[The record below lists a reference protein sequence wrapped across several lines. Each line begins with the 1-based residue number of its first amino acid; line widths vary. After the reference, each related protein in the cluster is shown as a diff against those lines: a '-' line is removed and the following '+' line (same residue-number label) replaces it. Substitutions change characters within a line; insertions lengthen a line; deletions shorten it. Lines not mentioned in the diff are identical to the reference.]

1 MATSNRGAPRA
12 PALTPE
18 SLGIPGER
26 ERYAIRTRIVKQRVN
41 ALLLPAMRQ
50 HGIDMWI
57 ILSRE
62 FNPDPLLQDL
72 GGGWAGV
79 RSAYVFFD
87 NGSETP
93 DKLVLTSHELREEL
107 FSELYE
113 QMLYG
118 YSPEGLA
125 PHLKRVVHER
135 APKCIGI
142 NTSVTLPMADG
153 LSASLKQY
161 LEDAIGPEY
170 STKLVSAELV
180 ARDFRASRLPEEFP
194 VFRRLCE
201 WTVAWCEEAF
211 SERVIW
217 PGVSTSA
224 DVYWWMRCKA
234 RELGMELEFLPA
246 IRINRQGNPLPTN
259 SARDPILPG
268 DLLTLDA
275 GFAFDLYRSDFQ
287 RTAYVLR
294 PGETRPP
301 QSLERA
307 FAASLNM
314 RDRLTANMQ
323 PGEIAHR
330 VWDKTIAW
338 ANEHGYATMYPQ
350 VTGRR
355 QVTEPMVGIYS
366 HSLGN
371 STHDIDA
378 RIAVNW
384 PAAYGDR
391 VVYPLQL
398 NRWFAIELAVCT
410 PIPEWDG
417 RAALVPIEE
426 DAALTERGVEYF
438 ATPQTELMV
447 LS

>member
-1 MATSNRGAPRA
+1 MANSYGGAFPKS
-12 PALTPE
+12 ALTLE
-18 SLGIPGER
+18 SLGIPDER
-26 ERYAIRTRIVKQRVN
+26 ERYDIRTRIVKQRVN
-41 ALLLPAMRQ
+41 KLLLPAMRQ

-62 FNPDPLLQDL
+62 FNTDPLLPDL

-87 NGSETP
+87 NGTDVP

-113 QMLYG
+113 QILYG
-118 YSPEGLA
+118 YSAEGLA
-125 PHLKRVVHER
+125 PHLRRVVHER
-135 APKCIGI
+135 EPKRIGI

-153 LSASLKQY
+153 LTSSLKQY

-170 STKLVSAELV
+170 SKRLVTAELV

-211 SERVIW
+211 SQRVIW
-217 PGVSTSA
+217 PGVSTCA
-224 DVYWWMRCKA
+224 DVYWWMRKKA

-259 SARDPILPG
+259 TAREPILPG

-287 RTAYVLR
+287 RTAYILR
-294 PGETRPP
+294 PGENHPP
-301 QSLERA
+301 DSLNQA
-307 FAASLNM
+307 FEASLRV

-323 PGEIAHR
+323 PGEIAYH
-330 VWDKTIAW
+330 VWEKTMAW
-338 ANEHGYATMYPQ
+338 AQELGYDIMYPQ

-355 QVTEPMVGIYS
+355 EVTTPMVGIYS
-366 HSLGN
+366 HSLGGA
-371 STHDIDA
+371 THDIDA

-391 VVYPLQL
+391 VGYPLQV

-426 DAALTERGVEYF
+426 DAALTDRGVEYF
-438 ATPQTELMV
+438 AAPQEKLMV

>member
-1 MATSNRGAPRA
+1 
-12 PALTPE
+12 
-18 SLGIPGER
+18 
-26 ERYAIRTRIVKQRVN
+26 
-41 ALLLPAMRQ
+41 
-50 HGIDMWI
+50 MWI

-62 FNPDPLLQDL
+62 FNADPLLLDL
-72 GGGWAGV
+72 GSGWPGV
-79 RSAYVFFD
+79 RSAYIFFD
-87 NGSETP
+87 NGTDVPE
-93 DKLVLTSHELREEL
+93 KLVLTSHELREEL

-113 QMLYG
+113 QVLYG

-125 PHLKRVVHER
+125 PHLRRVVHER
-135 APKCIGI
+135 EPKHIGI
-142 NTSVTLPMADG
+142 NSSVTLPMADG
-153 LSASLKQY
+153 LTASQKQY

-170 STKLVSAELV
+170 SARLVSAELV
-180 ARDFRASRLPEEFP
+180 ARDFRASRLAEEFP

-217 PGVSTSA
+217 PGVSTCA
-224 DVYWWMRCKA
+224 DVYWWMRSKA
-234 RELGMELEFLPA
+234 RELGMDLEFLPA

-259 SARDPILPG
+259 SARDPIMPG

-287 RTAYVLR
+287 RTAYVLC
-294 PGETRPP
+294 PGETRAPD
-301 QSLERA
+301 SLERA
-307 FAASLNM
+307 FQAALDM
-314 RDRLTANMQ
+314 RDRLTSNMK
-323 PGEIAHR
+323 PGEVAHR
-330 VWDKTIAW
+330 VWEKTMAW
-338 ANEHGYATMYPQ
+338 ANEHGYSTMYPQ

-391 VVYPLQL
+391 VGYPLQL

-417 RAALVPIEE
+417 RAALMPIEE
-426 DAALTERGVEYF
+426 DAALTEQGVAYF